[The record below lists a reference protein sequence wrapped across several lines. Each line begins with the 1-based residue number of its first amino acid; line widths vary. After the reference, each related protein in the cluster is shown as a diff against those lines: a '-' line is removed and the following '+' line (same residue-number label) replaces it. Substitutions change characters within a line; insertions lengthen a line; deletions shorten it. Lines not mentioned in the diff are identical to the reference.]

1 MAFLEYVNTRLEY
14 VKIHLDIGLIGADEF
29 TQLSHEAARDIIKGM
44 PCLQEADATAITRAL
59 VKGPLSEVDNV
70 KIGASL
76 RSKVRGSSEGAA
88 IASKLRESNEV
99 EKCLLSKTASYSR
112 QMAIWLLASSI
123 EAKLVV
129 EPSYDDPVRAAKAAA
144 DAYEKFLA
152 ELKTAS
158 EATKLY
164 WEEIRVGH
172 AVRDALALSCMSI
185 VGMRDSDAFYST
197 VAEALGRELLEV
209 EESQIGNSYKNL
221 MKEVPGHFASQSDL
235 RKRMRRKPGK
245 GTGIEAGSKP
255 DQADGEAAN
264 APDIKSVRTTKS
276 KKEKLE
282 STAAE
287 AAASAADVQ
296 SFQPAFV
303 PSAGTAASAA
313 HDLSFQPAYVPV
325 SLCNQSSL
333 SQPARDWHY
342 GYQDCNGLWH
352 IASAVSTDE
361 DFVQVE
367 QNVAEMDPLNGA
379 MIRRFFDK
387 RYYGAYVIRIL
398 QSLSTTERL
407 YIVQYQGLS
416 TEILQQSVVQQG
428 VEDLANPSAPQGYYG
443 KKDFFLQHEDHI
455 PEATATMKEFAKS
468 KEPHLT
474 ATLNKF
480 GAPSI
485 PERTPEDG
493 DM

>member
-1 MAFLEYVNTRLEY
+1 MKN
-14 VKIHLDIGLIGADEF
+14 
-29 TQLSHEAARDIIKGM
+29 Q
-44 PCLQEADATAITRAL
+44 
-59 VKGPLSEVDNV
+59 
-70 KIGASL
+70 
-76 RSKVRGSSEGAA
+76 
-88 IASKLRESNEV
+88 
-99 EKCLLSKTASYSR
+99 
-112 QMAIWLLASSI
+112 
-123 EAKLVV
+123 
-129 EPSYDDPVRAAKAAA
+129 
-144 DAYEKFLA
+144 
-152 ELKTAS
+152 
-158 EATKLY
+158 
-164 WEEIRVGH
+164 
-172 AVRDALALSCMSI
+172 VRDALALSCMCI

-197 VAEALGRELLEV
+197 VAQALGKKELLDV
-209 EESQIGNSYKNL
+209 EKSQFAHSYMKL
-221 MKEVPGHFASQSDL
+221 MKEVPGHFASQGDL
-235 RKRMRRKPGK
+235 KKEKRMRREP
-245 GTGIEAGSKP
+245 GSKP

-264 APDIKSVRTTKS
+264 AADIKSVRTTKS

-313 HDLSFQPAYVPV
+313 HVQSFQPAYVPV

-443 KKDFFLQHEDHI
+443 KKDFFLQHEDNI